1 MGDAAAWGARDAA
14 VVWHGFTQ
22 MACYL
27 DNEPIIVESAEG
39 RELIDVDG
47 RRYLD
52 AISSLWVTTLGHR
65 VPELDRA
72 LRDELDRVAH
82 STLLG
87 NGNRVVVELAEAL
100 ARVVPVDRP
109 HLLFASDGAA
119 AVEQALKIA
128 FQYWANRGVAGRT
141 RYLALGHA
149 YHGDTVGSLSLGA
162 GGFGTDL
169 FDPLRFDVIRAPGYD
184 APDALTRAA
193 ALVDEHGPTLA
204 AVVIEPLVQGA
215 AGMLV
220 AEPPAYG
227 PLIDACR
234 RHDVLLIADEVAT
247 GFGRTGTLFASEQ
260 CGLCPD
266 LLALGKGLTGGYLPM
281 SATAVSDHV
290 YRAFLGADLSDQ
302 TFYHGHSYSG
312 NALAAAVAL
321 RHLELFEEWD
331 VLANVGARSATLR
344 RLLGERIVPLVAVG
358 EVRSRGLMAGVELAP
373 PDPGLRW
380 GRRVCAGS
388 VRRGVLLR
396 PLGDVVVIMPPLTV
410 TDAELTR
417 IVDVLAAS
425 IAEVTATTT
434 RTGRGSEGHAGPATT
449 GTTPAPGGATPVG
462 WDRRI
467 AAELDAVRA
476 AGRWRTTRDLVTTGP
491 VTGTLDGRPVVSF
504 ASNDY
509 LGLTHHPA
517 VIAAAHDALDR
528 WGAGTGA
535 SRLVVGSRPLHSE
548 LESALAAWK
557 GAEAALVFSTGYAA
571 NLGLLTTL
579 GASPEVTM
587 LSDELNHASI
597 VDGCRLARATVR
609 VYRHGDLDD
618 LAGQL
623 AALNSPAVV
632 VTDSAFSM
640 DGDVADV
647 GALVE
652 LAGRHGALLVL
663 DEAHAVLR
671 PEVPPG
677 APVVRM
683 GTLSKALGSLGG
695 FVAGPARVV
704 DLLRNRARSFIFTT
718 APTPADM
725 AAALAALRLVRSD
738 EGSALV
744 KRLRHN
750 VERVR
755 PGHPTPIVPVVLGDE
770 AVAVQAAD
778 ELLERGLL
786 VPAIRPPTVPPG
798 TSRLRVAL
806 SAAHDDAQLDRLSAA
821 LRSLAALEP
830 GGDRPA

>member
-1 MGDAAAWGARDAA
+1 VGDAAAWGARDAA

-22 MACYL
+22 MGCYL

-65 VPELDRA
+65 VPELDQA
-72 LRDELDRVAH
+72 LRGQIDRVAH

-87 NGNRVVVELAEAL
+87 NGNRVVIELAEAL

-141 RYLALGHA
+141 RYLALAHA
-149 YHGDTVGSLSLGA
+149 YHGDTVGSLSVGA

-184 APDALTRAA
+184 SPDALARAA
-193 ALVDEHGPTLA
+193 ALIDEHGPALA

-220 AEPPAYG
+220 ADPAAYG
-227 PLIDACR
+227 PLVDACR

-260 CGLCPD
+260 CGLRPD

-281 SATAVSDHV
+281 SATAASDRI
-290 YRAFLGADLSDQ
+290 YRAFLGADLSDR

-321 RHLELFEEWD
+321 RHLELIEEWD
-331 VLANVGARSATLR
+331 VLANVRARSATLH
-344 RLLGERIVPLVAVG
+344 RLLHERIAALAAVG
-358 EVRSRGLMAGVELAP
+358 DVRSRGLMAGVELVP
-373 PDPGLRW
+373 PHPGLRW
-380 GRRVCAGS
+380 GRRVCAGA

-396 PLGDVVVIMPPLTV
+396 PLGDVVVVMPPLTV
-410 TDAELTR
+410 TDAELDR
-417 IVDVLAAS
+417 IVDALAAS
-425 IAEVTATTT
+425 IAEVT
-434 RTGRGSEGHAGPATT
+434 TT
-449 GTTPAPGGATPVG
+449 GTTAPGIPGG
-462 WDRRI
+462 WGRHI
-467 AAELDAVRA
+467 SGELDAVRT

-491 VTGTLDGRPVVSF
+491 VTGTLDGQPVVSF

-509 LGLTHHPA
+509 LGLTHHPS
-517 VIAAAHDALDR
+517 VVAAAHDALDR

-557 GAEAALVFSTGYAA
+557 GTEAALLFATGYAA
-571 NLGLLTTL
+571 NVGLLATL
-579 GASPEVTM
+579 GASPEVTV

-609 VYRHGDLDD
+609 VYRHRDLDD
-618 LAGQL
+618 LAEQL
-623 AALNSPAVV
+623 VGLDGPAVV

-647 GALVE
+647 EALLE
-652 LAGRHGALLVL
+652 LAGSHGALLVL
-663 DEAHAVLR
+663 DEAHAVLG
-671 PEVPPG
+671 PDVPLG
-677 APVVRM
+677 TPVVRM

-695 FVAGPARVV
+695 FVAGPAPVV

-718 APTPADM
+718 ASTPADT
-725 AAALAALRLVRSD
+725 AAALAALRIARSD
-738 EGSALV
+738 EGKALV
-744 KRLRHN
+744 ERLRHN
-750 VERVR
+750 VDRVQ

-770 AVAVQAAD
+770 AVALRAAD
-778 ELLERGLL
+778 ELLDRGLL
-786 VPAIRPPTVPPG
+786 VPAIRPPTVAPG
-798 TSRLRVAL
+798 TSRLRIAL
-806 SAAHDDAQLDRLSAA
+806 SAAHDDTQLDRLSAA
-821 LRSLAALEP
+821 LRSLATLEP
-830 GGDRPA
+830 RGDHPA